1 MSGTKPNPANVVFP
15 RQTRETTFH
24 LFSQGILFSQTRQP
38 SGRASQHDAKD
49 YGRPPARAGSDLR
62 GVGGEGELG
71 TALLTLPTAFSPSV
85 SDTPC
90 IPVMS
95 PYPGPVSVFAD
106 SFSTPVF
113 PQLISLLLVPG
124 NLSSPYEPGG

>member
-1 MSGTKPNPANVVFP
+1 MQRIMGGP
-15 RQTRETTFH
+15 
-24 LFSQGILFSQTRQP
+24 QP
-38 SGRASQHDAKD
+38 VRA
-49 YGRPPARAGSDLR
+49 LTC
-62 GVGGEGELG
+62 GGQGELG
-71 TALLTLPTAFSPSV
+71 TALLALPTAFSPSV